1 MAADFEDLC
10 TAVERELRTAT
21 GNSERLLLTPIGG
34 DLFRVEESS
43 FITDAVYRDVIR
55 TTETDDAA
63 LLFVEIT
70 RRSPLVTNS
79 WILGQELIQSD
90 VLQSIL
96 KQIVDQG
103 GNWEQV
109 FGGGLI
115 VHTSPRLLMRS
126 KSKFAALPLRRSP
139 MAHEGRLTPP
149 RHSGC
154 WVGASVAS

>member
-21 GNSERLLLTPIGG
+21 GNSDERLLLTPIGG

-55 TTETDDAA
+55 TTETDDGAV
-63 LLFVEIT
+63 LFVEIT

-79 WILGQELIQSD
+79 WILSQELIQSD
-90 VLQSIL
+90 VVQSIL

-115 VHTSPRLLMRS
+115 VHTSPTTANEIEEQIRS
-126 KSKFAALPLRRSP
+126 IAAEKKPNGS
-139 MAHEGRLTPP
+139 
-149 RHSGC
+149 
-154 WVGASVAS
+154 